1 MEKRRVFV
9 NLYLYIRVNTDK
21 KQCLRN
27 ENGEKSGLLRS
38 IRPWLWENCPA
49 RALVD
54 AAIEEREGER
64 LGVRLTRTRT

>member
-9 NLYLYIRVNTDK
+9 NLYIRVNTDK

-27 ENGEKSGLLRS
+27 ENGEKLGLLRS
-38 IRPWLWENCPA
+38 IRPWPWENCPA

-54 AAIEEREGER
+54 AAIEERERER
-64 LGVRLTRTRT
+64 GWGCA

>member
-9 NLYLYIRVNTDK
+9 NLCIRVNTDK

-27 ENGEKSGLLRS
+27 ENEEKLGLLRS

-54 AAIEEREGER
+54 AAIEEREIEAGP
-64 LGVRLTRTRT
+64 LGVRLTRTRR